1 MSVILLLGRLR
12 KEDCKFKASLGYR
25 AKLCP
30 KKKKKKKKVL
40 KVIIY
45 QILTN

>member
-30 KKKKKKKKVL
+30 KKKKKKKVL